1 MQEKNKI
8 LITGASGFLGTAL
21 VQYMNEK
28 SLCIIQASRANI
40 AGAECHF
47 KVKKEFEQVN
57 WLSALVDVDVVIHLA
72 ARVHMMQEHLSNPLD
87 EYRRINT
94 EGTINLAK
102 QASEAGVRRFI
113 FLSTAKVNGEWTIYP
128 HRFTEIDKPSPAD
141 YYSLSKYEAER
152 ELELLSI
159 KSGMEVVILRPPL
172 TYGPNVKGNLYQLM
186 WFLSRGIPLPF
197 GGVNSKRSMISIQNL
212 VEIITICVD
221 HPNAANNVYL
231 VSDDNDISVSE
242 LINKINIEMNSSSFI
257 FSPPLLLLKFLTG
270 IFGQTK
276 IYNKTC
282 LPFQLDIT
290 KLKSSLGWV
299 PANSLEHEISMM
311 VADFFKSQ
319 NA

>member
-21 VQYMNEK
+21 VQYMKKK
-28 SLCIIQASRANI
+28 SLRIIQSSRGT
-40 AGAECHF
+40 GADFHF
-47 KVKKEFEQVN
+47 TVRNEFEQVN
-57 WLSALVDVDVVIHLA
+57 WLSTLEDVDVVIHLA
-72 ARVHMMQEHLSNPLD
+72 ARVHMMKENLSNPLD

-94 EGTINLAK
+94 EATINLAK

-128 HRFTEIDKPSPAD
+128 DRFTENDKPSPAD

-152 ELELLSI
+152 ELGLLSTR
-159 KSGMEVVILRPPL
+159 SRMEVVILRPPL
-172 TYGPNVKGNLYQLM
+172 IYGPNVRGNLYQLM
-186 WFLSRGIPLPF
+186 KLLSCGIPLPF

-212 VEIITICVD
+212 VEIITICID
-221 HPNAANNVYL
+221 HPNAANNIYL
-231 VSDDNDISVSE
+231 VSDDHDISVSE

-257 FSPPLLLLKFLTG
+257 FSTPLLLLKFLTG
-270 IFGQTK
+270 IIGQAR

-282 LPFQLDIT
+282 LPLQLDIT

-299 PANSLEHEISMM
+299 PSNSLDHEISMM
-311 VADFFKSQ
+311 VAHFCKSQ
-319 NA
+319 ND